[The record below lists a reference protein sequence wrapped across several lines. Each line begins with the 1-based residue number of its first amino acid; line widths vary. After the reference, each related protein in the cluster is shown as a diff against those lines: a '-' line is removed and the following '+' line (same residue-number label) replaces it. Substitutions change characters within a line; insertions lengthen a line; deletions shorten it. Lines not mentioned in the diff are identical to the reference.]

1 MEIMLP
7 FLLASLLFFSSS
19 PAFAG
24 EKVVPSI
31 FERANE
37 LVKSLKPEDALEA
50 LSSYSPSHEEF
61 SAYHYAFAKTLVAML
76 QPHESI
82 EHYRLAY
89 LYAESDADKERLL
102 LERAEVY
109 AGMGYSSEAVVC
121 FEVFLKKYPKSG
133 FAERAELGIAE
144 SRYRLGEFREALAH
158 FERAGSSLPSRYGKA
173 NTLQS
178 LGKTTAAGDIYH
190 ELIKNDPGVI
200 NSSAETLYNI
210 AENHRQLGRFKD
222 AKIFYSSVKDKI
234 IQYRSAIGLGLI
246 AANEGQFD
254 AAVKYFNTAAE
265 SPDRQVRCDAIMNR
279 AAVQMRLDKHDE
291 AEAALL
297 ELRNGYSYGKQYD
310 TATLLLSKL
319 YRTRGKLDKSVSV
332 LKPLIYQRTP
342 SSAALDELEA
352 IMLEAK
358 ERDRDSFVKLW
369 NSVGRWLLDPTRSAS
384 LVKIAH
390 GLRQSGRPYF
400 DICTWLVRYG
410 SEEVRTEG
418 RLLLADL
425 YADIG
430 NPAAARAHLAL
441 TKITGQN
448 DEVLR
453 ITAKAFL
460 ADHNP
465 VNASQSLMSVRELR
479 EADMALLIDT
489 MRSLKSRDRVLQF
502 CMQTFK
508 KTPVT
513 PQISVRFADILFDT
527 GRTDDALTYY
537 LSAVAAAKAGTKEH
551 AMLAEIEW
559 AHYQISV
566 LTQREKKK
574 AALSAIQMEK
584 NALGRLAAAELRG
597 DDLRRKIE

>member
-1 MEIMLP
+1 METMLP

-24 EKVVPSI
+24 EKITPST

-37 LVKSLKPEDALEA
+37 LIKSLKPADALEA
-50 LSSYSPSHEEF
+50 LSAYSPSHEEF

-76 QPHESI
+76 QPYESI
-82 EHYRLAY
+82 EHYRLAF
-89 LYAESDADKERLL
+89 LYAESDSDKERLL

-133 FAERAELGIAE
+133 FAERVELGIAE

-158 FERAGSSLPSRYGKA
+158 FERAGSALPSRYGKA

-178 LGKTTAAGDIYH
+178 LGKTTEAGDIYH
-190 ELIKNDPGVI
+190 ELIKNDPEVI

-210 AENHRQLGRFKD
+210 AENHRQLGRLND
-222 AKIFYSSVKDKI
+222 AKIYYSSVKDKFI
-234 IQYRSAIGLGLI
+234 KYRSAIGLGLI

-265 SPDRQVRCDAIMNR
+265 SPDRQVRSDAILNR

-369 NSVGRWLLDPTRSAS
+369 NSVGRWLLDPSRSAS

-390 GLRQSGRPYF
+390 GLRKSGRPYF

-410 SEEVRTEG
+410 SEEVRREG

-425 YADIG
+425 YADMG
-430 NPAAARAHLAL
+430 DPAAARDHLAH
-441 TKITGQN
+441 TKFTGQN

-465 VNASQSLMSVRELR
+465 ANASQALMTVRELR
-479 EADMALLIDT
+479 EADMALLLDT
-489 MRSLKSRDRVLQF
+489 MSLLRNRDKVLQF
-502 CMQTFK
+502 CMQRFT

-513 PQISVRFADILFDT
+513 PQISVRFADILFDA

-551 AMLAEIEW
+551 AMSADIEW

-566 LTQREKKK
+566 LTQRDKKK

-584 NALGRLAAAELRG
+584 NAVGRLAAAELRG